1 MTTTKHCVIITFT
14 SNTLIERYAAVR
26 LENVRTQL
34 VESLSLFPSFIFS
47 YIYVYTAPIPSVLFL
62 YLFLLLVFFI
72 SVHRFWEK
80 FGGTLDFIRTTVFA
94 FCVSA
99 FCCSLF
105 FAPVSKVS
113 FHYTCGDQDK
123 IPISTKGIQKGRS
136 VSLPTMEENIYVQW
150 WWCCYCYRAT
160 WTDFMLRC
168 RFLNRTRRNDAS
180 VMFGIALCGS
190 MVDF

>member
-123 IPISTKGIQKGRS
+123 IPISTKGIQMIVQFLYLRWKK
-136 VSLPTMEENIYVQW
+136 IYTYSGGGAAIVIVPRGQ
-150 WWCCYCYRAT
+150 
-160 WTDFMLRC
+160 
-168 RFLNRTRRNDAS
+168 
-180 VMFGIALCGS
+180 ILC
-190 MVDF
+190 